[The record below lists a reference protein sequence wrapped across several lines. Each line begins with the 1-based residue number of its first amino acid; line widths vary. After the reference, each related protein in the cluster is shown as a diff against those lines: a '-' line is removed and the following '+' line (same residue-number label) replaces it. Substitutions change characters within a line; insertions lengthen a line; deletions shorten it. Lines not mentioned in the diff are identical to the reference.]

1 MVMLEK
7 GVCKKHT
14 SKKIQITIVLS
25 KGDNRIWQ
33 IFKRKRFVTL

>member
-1 MVMLEK
+1 MVMIEK

-14 SKKIQITIVLS
+14 SEKIQIIIVLS